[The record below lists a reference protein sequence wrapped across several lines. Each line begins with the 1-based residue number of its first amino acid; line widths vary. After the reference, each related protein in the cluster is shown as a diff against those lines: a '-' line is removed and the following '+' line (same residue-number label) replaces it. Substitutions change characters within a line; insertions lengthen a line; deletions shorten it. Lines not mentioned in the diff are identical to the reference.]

1 MSGGSGD
8 YQEEGDES
16 YKRDVIPTASWH
28 RWAAIE
34 LKRFDLGTSDV
45 DRYEGKDG
53 DDADADEEEE
63 ASQADDRSTQ
73 GMEDWGHSR
82 FDLGTSDV
90 EGYECENG
98 DDAGA
103 DEEEYVLQADDWSMQ
118 NVEDR
123 GHSTRQCEDWT
134 EYFRPIKYD
143 NGQANARASDVSEA
157 ETLLQ

>member
-1 MSGGSGD
+1 MALEEPEIRITDPIIPIDNNCTDHELHSRMSGGSGD

-73 GMEDWGHSR
+73 GMED
-82 FDLGTSDV
+82 
-90 EGYECENG
+90 
-98 DDAGA
+98 
-103 DEEEYVLQADDWSMQ
+103 
-118 NVEDR
+118 
-123 GHSTRQCEDWT
+123 
-134 EYFRPIKYD
+134 
-143 NGQANARASDVSEA
+143 
-157 ETLLQ
+157 